1 MKKMMMMLKICTN
14 QFKERDV
21 YDFYFLEHKKIKT
34 RERAKLSK
42 IQQRETKK
50 NLRMMLRLLDE
61 KENDQKKMIS
71 LKMMDTIYTH
81 THTQTEE
88 KKNPSQIFI

>member
-1 MKKMMMMLKICTN
+1 MMMMLKICTN

-50 NLRMMLRLLDE
+50 N
-61 KENDQKKMIS
+61 KNDA
-71 LKMMDTIYTH
+71 
-81 THTQTEE
+81 
-88 KKNPSQIFI
+88 